1 MIEKLKSIKAS
12 EVMTRP
18 VVCANPDSS
27 AHDVLEKLTSTHFSG
42 LPVVED
48 DKVVGIVSESDLL
61 QLFLQKKNLK
71 TTLIG
76 EVMTR
81 NVITAEQSCTIL
93 PLIKAFIDNQ
103 ILRLPITHEGKL
115 VGIISRHDLLKV
127 INDSAPE
134 FPLIS

>member
-1 MIEKLKSIKAS
+1 
-12 EVMTRP
+12 
-18 VVCANPDSS
+18 
-27 AHDVLEKLTSTHFSG
+27 
-42 LPVVED
+42 
-48 DKVVGIVSESDLL
+48 
-61 QLFLQKKNLK
+61 
-71 TTLIG
+71 
-76 EVMTR
+76 MTR
-81 NVITAEQSCTIL
+81 NIVTAEQDSTIL